1 MSIYLLNTC
10 ITLHIHTYNSCQ
22 LVALEVK
29 KEYNEE
35 LIDTVLKL
43 TAYSRQSSVA
53 WHRRQ

>member
-10 ITLHIHTYNSCQ
+10 ITLHIHTYNSRQ